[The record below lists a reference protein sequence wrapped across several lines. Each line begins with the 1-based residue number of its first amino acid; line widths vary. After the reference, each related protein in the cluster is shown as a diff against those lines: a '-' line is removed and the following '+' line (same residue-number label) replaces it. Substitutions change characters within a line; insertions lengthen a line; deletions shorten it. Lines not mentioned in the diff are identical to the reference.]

1 MKSVNHGQ
9 SCGAIPEN
17 IKCSYYQFSRGVL
30 LPNVKYIGGGEHN
43 IWDFTTKLV
52 IKTEIYLIKRCV
64 IDIHWYKQE

>member
-30 LPNVKYIGGGEHN
+30 LPNVKYIGGGGN
-43 IWDFTTKLV
+43 TTY
-52 IKTEIYLIKRCV
+52 EIL
-64 IDIHWYKQE
+64 QQN